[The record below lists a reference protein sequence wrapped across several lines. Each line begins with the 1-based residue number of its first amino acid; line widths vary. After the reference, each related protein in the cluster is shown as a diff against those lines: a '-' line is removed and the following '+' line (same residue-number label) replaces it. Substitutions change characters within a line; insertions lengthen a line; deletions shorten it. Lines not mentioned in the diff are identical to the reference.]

1 MTKIYI
7 NTDEMISDRNSISQ
21 RIDRIQE
28 LFDKTDKGMNLS
40 KEKEIWLG
48 CTSDALYL
56 KYEELSNNYEVIIMS
71 MKKIVEVLDK
81 ITNAYIEWDASMIKL
96 SETYDLTVNSI

>member
-1 MTKIYI
+1 MKIYI

-56 KYEELSNNYEVIIMS
+56 KYEVHGR
-71 MKKIVEVLDK
+71 K
-81 ITNAYIEWDASMIKL
+81 ITTGRSRDKFSGTI
-96 SETYDLTVNSI
+96 SERYAWRRL